1 MQIKEVEAL
10 VGISQKNIRFYEKEG
25 LLAPRREAANGYRN
39 YAEDDVQ
46 RLRRIK
52 LLRKLDVPLDEIHD
66 MLDGK
71 LTLADGM
78 RRHLTTLDERR
89 KNLETAH
96 SLCAELTEQ
105 PGLLENLDA
114 AAHLEKMQ
122 ALEQKGVRFMDIH
135 NQDKKKKYHSAWIA
149 AAVFIALMLAVEGLM
164 GWTLSLDPPPL
175 GVSLL
180 ILGAPLV
187 FVGGAVLALWQ
198 RIKEIR
204 RGESDAYRNY

>member
-78 RRHLTTLDERR
+78 RRHLKIGR
-89 KNLETAH
+89 AH
-96 SLCAELTEQ
+96 
-105 PGLLENLDA
+105 
-114 AAHLEKMQ
+114 
-122 ALEQKGVRFMDIH
+122 V
-135 NQDKKKKYHSAWIA
+135 
-149 AAVFIALMLAVEGLM
+149 
-164 GWTLSLDPPPL
+164 
-175 GVSLL
+175 
-180 ILGAPLV
+180 
-187 FVGGAVLALWQ
+187 
-198 RIKEIR
+198 
-204 RGESDAYRNY
+204 